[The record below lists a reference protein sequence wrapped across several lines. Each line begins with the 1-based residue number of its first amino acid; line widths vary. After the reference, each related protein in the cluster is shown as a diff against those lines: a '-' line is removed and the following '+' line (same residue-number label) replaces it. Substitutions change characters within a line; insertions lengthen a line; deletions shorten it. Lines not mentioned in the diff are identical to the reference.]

1 MNPGL
6 FCKPL
11 RYPSQRQVL
20 FNPIVFVLS
29 EANGRVH
36 CTTSPSHGFGS
47 SDGPLSQKQEFNRML
62 EGVLAL
68 FPVQSLAV
76 VLALFPV
83 QSLALVN
90 VSATLP
96 MGRLSQY
103 FTGLCFVGPFVR
115 LLICCSL
122 IERQS

>member
-1 MNPGL
+1 MLVGVLAL
-6 FCKPL
+6 FPVQSL
-11 RYPSQRQVL
+11 AL
-20 FNPIVFVLS
+20 
-29 EANGRVH
+29 
-36 CTTSPSHGFGS
+36 
-47 SDGPLSQKQEFNRML
+47 
-62 EGVLAL
+62 VLAL